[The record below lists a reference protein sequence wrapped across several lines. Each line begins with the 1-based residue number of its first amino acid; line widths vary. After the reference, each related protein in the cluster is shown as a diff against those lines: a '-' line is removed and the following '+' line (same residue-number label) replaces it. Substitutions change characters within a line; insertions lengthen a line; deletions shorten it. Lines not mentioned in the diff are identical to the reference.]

1 MFHIKCLQA
10 NFSDLLCKKLTAC
23 LSWLHF
29 QESLAG
35 ILEKLGAIKSKHQL
49 LCSELVTVGLA
60 QKDTINSISVNL
72 ANTMDL
78 IQQFHHTTDVEVPP
92 VFLNIVE
99 LLLYIKGKD
108 SHHFSQNAICS
119 QCALEMNGF
128 LFFNKK
134 DGKVHLV

>member
-1 MFHIKCLQA
+1 M
-10 NFSDLLCKKLTAC
+10 
-23 LSWLHF
+23 
-29 QESLAG
+29 
-35 ILEKLGAIKSKHQL
+35 
-49 LCSELVTVGLA
+49 GLA
-60 QKDTINSISVNL
+60 QKDTIDSISVNL

-108 SHHFSQNAICS
+108 SHHFSQNAVCS
-119 QCALEMNGF
+119 QCALKMNGF

-134 DGKVHLV
+134 DGKVHACLNIKKKSKSRNIQRNCVKRTVQSKAGLGKLFDPWAPVGSKI